1 MTLIQP
7 GKDFT
12 EQRRLFQKAIGPRA
26 VEEYDSFLQH
36 GCSELLKQ
44 LDGFSGDP
52 YSIIIKTI
60 GNVLTR
66 VAYGEHFFQ
75 HHGEEIIKNNV
86 EGVELIAWTFTKFWL
101 VDVIPSLRHIPSWL
115 PGTNFKRIANKG
127 KHHSNIIRYWSFDR
141 VKAAMEKG
149 ITDESILSK
158 YLREGGMSEG
168 NLRDATAS
176 MYAAGVDTTSIAIT
190 HFLFSVTLYPEWQRR
205 IHDEMDQT
213 LGRGHLAT
221 QDDIPKLELF
231 KAVFKESL
239 RLNPAAPLGVPHVS
253 SEEDVWNGYYIP
265 RNSIIHCNIAHN
277 PSVEELP
284 DIWSIPFGFGRRI
297 CPGRYLAQRT
307 ALLYCAAILT
317 MYEILPFEGDQ
328 LSFDGPFEDSVIRTM
343 GNVLTRIAYGKYF
356 FQHHGSEIIKNN
368 VEEVELI
375 AWASTKFWFVDVV
388 ASLRY
393 VPAWFP
399 GANFKRI
406 GDRGK
411 YYSNFIRYWS
421 FNRVKAAMVV
431 VSYTAVKVRRRYRD
445 DIYEE
450 YASQYVNNLEGHSLG
465 TGSASPLSHN
475 LDSQHDNVV

>member
-1 MTLIQP
+1 MSTLLDSLSRSQVWTGGAVVLSVVAWYFASNTTAAKAKRAGAVLAPGPKQSFLVGNLFNFPKGRWYETFTQWAEDYGDIVYINLAGVPMIVLNSFDAIHELTDKRMNIHSNRAHTTLVCDMMEFGYFMTLIQP

-265 RNSIIHCNIAHN
+265 RNSIIHCNI
-277 PSVEELP
+277 
-284 DIWSIPFGFGRRI
+284 GFVKKI
-297 CPGRYLAQRT
+297 
-307 ALLYCAAILT
+307 
-317 MYEILPFEGDQ
+317 E
-328 LSFDGPFEDSVIRTM
+328 
-343 GNVLTRIAYGKYF
+343 K
-356 FQHHGSEIIKNN
+356 
-368 VEEVELI
+368 
-375 AWASTKFWFVDVV
+375 ST
-388 ASLRY
+388 S
-393 VPAWFP
+393 
-399 GANFKRI
+399 
-406 GDRGK
+406 
-411 YYSNFIRYWS
+411 
-421 FNRVKAAMVV
+421 
-431 VSYTAVKVRRRYRD
+431 
-445 DIYEE
+445 
-450 YASQYVNNLEGHSLG
+450 
-465 TGSASPLSHN
+465 
-475 LDSQHDNVV
+475 